1 MARIKV
7 LADNV
12 ANKIAAGEVVERPAS
27 VVKELLENSL
37 DAEATRLRVD
47 VEVGG
52 KRLMRVSD
60 DGAGMVRDDALLAFD
75 RHATSK
81 LRQARD
87 LLSISTL
94 GFRGEALPS
103 IASVSRLLLETRSE
117 DEPTGTSVEIAGGRM
132 LSVEEAAMPR
142 GTTITVRD
150 LFYSVPARR
159 KFLRTEKTEL
169 AHIASLVTHYS
180 LAHIDKSFQL
190 AHERGELLNAT
201 PVGSLRERVFQVF
214 GSSTLEQLVE
224 LGPIERELEV
234 AASPAPP
241 TQAAARNRAGIDRPQ
256 THVFALRGFVSA
268 PQVQK
273 LNRNS
278 IYIFVNRR
286 LIRDRVLLRAI
297 SSAYHNLMPP
307 GHFPFALLFLE
318 LPFEEVDVNV
328 HPSKTEVRFR
338 HQGFVHDLVRDSI
351 RDCLIASKPASA
363 LPLPADARRIPPSPP
378 QPATEVPFSESSL
391 LLSRDDAPPAQ
402 SWGLQKAPPPT
413 ARLDFAVAAPIE
425 VAAAGA
431 AKAPG
436 AAGGSVEAIGP
447 GAGPT
452 QASAPRDLAPPL
464 QTVAVEDRPHARA
477 PLVDTQPETLANL
490 GQLRPLGQVKESF
503 IVAAG
508 ADGLWIIDQHVA
520 HERILFERVLRQRAA
535 DRVESQRLLMPII
548 MNLQPD
554 QEIKFT
560 QIEEEFR
567 ANGFEL
573 EPFGHRTVAVK
584 AAPAALSPHQVETLI
599 HEILDT
605 PEKELRELS
614 LSDLQRRVAATIAC
628 HAAIKVNMPLDGP
641 KMQWL
646 LDELAKTDCPMS
658 CPHGRPI
665 ALKYGLREILKAFH
679 RI

>member
-1 MARIKV
+1 MARIQV

-37 DAEATRLRVD
+37 DAEATRVRID

-52 KRLMRVSD
+52 KRLMRVAD
-60 DGAGMVRDDALLAFD
+60 DGTGMVRDDALLAFE

-103 IASVSRLLLETRSE
+103 IASVSRLLLETRSDE
-117 DEPTGTSVEIAGGRM
+117 EPTGTQVEIAGGRM
-132 LSVEEAAMPR
+132 LSVEETAMPR

-190 AHERGELLNAT
+190 THERGELLNAT

-224 LGPIERELEV
+224 LGPIERELQV

-241 TQAAARNRAGIDRPQ
+241 TQAAERNRAGLDQPQ
-256 THVFALRGFVSA
+256 TYVFGLRGFVST
-268 PQVQK
+268 PQMQK

-278 IYIFVNRR
+278 IYIFVNGR

-297 SSAYHNLMPP
+297 SSAYHNLMPS
-307 GHFPFALLFLE
+307 GNFPFALLFLA

-338 HQGFVHDLVRDSI
+338 HQSFVHNLVRDSI
-351 RDCLIASKPASA
+351 RERLIASKPASA
-363 LPLPADARRIPPSPP
+363 LPMPADGRGIPHSPP

-391 LLSRDDAPPAQ
+391 LLSRDDVPTG
-402 SWGLQKAPPPT
+402 SWGLQGVPPPA
-413 ARLDFAVAAPIE
+413 ARLDFAAAAPIE
-425 VAAAGA
+425 VAPNEMAGVSTA
-431 AKAPG
+431 DASDALG
-436 AAGGSVEAIGP
+436 GGSAVASGVLQMPPGQAPALEA
-447 GAGPT
+447 
-452 QASAPRDLAPPL
+452 L
-464 QTVAVEDRPHARA
+464 AVEHRPHARA
-477 PLVDTQPETLANL
+477 PLVHSQPESLANL
-490 GQLRPLGQVKESF
+490 GQLRPLGQIKESF

-508 ADGLWIIDQHVA
+508 PDGLWIIDQHVA
-520 HERILFERVLRQRAA
+520 HERILFEKVLRQRAQ
-535 DRVESQRLLMPII
+535 DRAESQRLLMPII
-548 MNLQPD
+548 IDLQPD

-584 AAPAALSPHQVETLI
+584 AAPAALSPHEVETLI

-628 HAAIKVNMPLDGP
+628 HAAIKVNMPLDRP
-641 KMQWL
+641 KMQWM

-665 ALKYGLREILKAFH
+665 ALKYGLRDILKAFH